1 MGGAFQGVAHFRSGL
16 IGPRPKIS
24 PESAALLFF
33 HLLSVQG
40 RTRKSHSVE
49 AAVEGTRESE
59 GNHRGFRGEAKFV
72 EGNVQPFL
80 SIVSSWLALTQLFSN
95 RW

>member
-24 PESAALLFF
+24 PVFAALLFF
-33 HLLSVQG
+33 HLLSVQE
-40 RTRKSHSVE
+40 RTRKSRSVE
-49 AAVEGTRESE
+49 ALAEGTRESE
-59 GNHRGFRGEAKFV
+59 GNHRRFHGEAKFV
-72 EGNVQPFL
+72 EGSVQPFL
-80 SIVSSWLALTQLFSN
+80 SIVSSWLGLTQLFPN